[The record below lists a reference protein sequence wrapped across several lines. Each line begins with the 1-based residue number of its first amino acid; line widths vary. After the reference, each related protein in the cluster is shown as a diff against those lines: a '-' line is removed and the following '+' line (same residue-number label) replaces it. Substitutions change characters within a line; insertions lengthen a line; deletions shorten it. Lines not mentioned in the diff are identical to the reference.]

1 MMENLNS
8 NGRSVDR
15 SGEVE
20 DDGFITIVPGGCAPP
35 FGAGRDPVVAANVAS
50 FARAGVV
57 ARIKHVL
64 VTVSGVPLDRMVES
78 SSLEQDLEL
87 NSLERVEAGMAL
99 EEEFGL
105 ALSDDEVDQ
114 VCMGTIGGIADYLMT
129 QRGVE

>member
-1 MMENLNS
+1 MDNLNS
-8 NGRSVDR
+8 NGRAVDR

-20 DDGFITIVPGGCAPP
+20 DDGFITVH
-35 FGAGRDPVVAANVAS
+35 GAGRDPAVADNVAS

-64 VTVSGVPLDRMVES
+64 VTVGGVPLERMVES

-114 VCMGTIGGIADYLMT
+114 VCMSTIGGIADYLMA
-129 QRGVE
+129 QRGVA